1 MNSSCFLFQAIS
13 FTTTEPGKRLIVT
26 GAVHGNE
33 VAGTHGIRRV
43 IAEIESGA
51 LALARGSVTFVPIT
65 NPKAYALKRRNGDR
79 NLNRNLPTAPGVA
92 PAEFEDHIAN
102 WLCPLMAQHDALLD
116 LHSFQAQGQAFVMVG
131 AAEQHGRAGAD
142 RTWRHRARLGAA
154 AGREARRGWLAG
166 HLREGRGRAPR
177 APNASPR
184 AKGKRHDLDAKYG
197 VGTTEYMRST
207 GGMALTLECG
217 QHDDPNGPEVA
228 YRAIRNTLALF
239 GLTDEPV
246 PATETAMEGLHWAPS
261 STSLTAT
268 MPSPARG
275 RALIRS
281 GPATSS
287 GPAPMGKWCARRTTA
302 TSCSPT
308 RWPRQ
313 ITSGS
318 IWRKRPADSIRRSGS
333 FFRNAHSMG
342 LDAIIR
348 QNSTFGRIWL
358 VSPYANKAFI
368 KSCLPS

>member
-1 MNSSCFLFQAIS
+1 MSLTPSLLPFQS
-13 FTTTEPGKRLIVT
+13 VQFTTTEPGKRLIVT

-79 NLNRNLPTAPGVA
+79 NLNRNLQPTAPGVA

-102 WLCPLMAQHDALLD
+102 WLCPLMARHDALLD

-131 AAEQHGRAGAD
+131 PQNNTGALEPTVHGDTERDWALRLGVKRAVDGWLGTYAKGVD
-142 RTWRHRARLGAA
+142 ERRARAE
-154 AGREARRGWLAG
+154 RQ
-166 HLREGRGRAPR
+166 P
-177 APNASPR
+177 ASE
-184 AKGKRHDLDAKYG
+184 GKRHDLDAKYG

-246 PATETAMEGLHWAPS
+246 PATETAMEGLHLGTVVDKFDRNDAFARPWQSFDPLRAGDVIGTRANGEVVRAPHDGYIVFPNA
-261 STSLTAT
+261 LAEANYEWFYLAEAT
-268 MPSPARG
+268 
-275 RALIRS
+275 
-281 GPATSS
+281 
-287 GPAPMGKWCARRTTA
+287 RRFN
-302 TSCSPT
+302 P
-308 RWPRQ
+308 
-313 ITSGS
+313 
-318 IWRKRPADSIRRSGS
+318 
-333 FFRNAHSMG
+333 
-342 LDAIIR
+342 
-348 QNSTFGRIWL
+348 
-358 VSPYANKAFI
+358 
-368 KSCLPS
+368 